1 MGKII
6 AFANQ
11 KGGVGK
17 TTTCINLAA
26 DIALMGKRVLIV
38 DMDPQG
44 NATSG
49 VGIEKNSQLKT
60 IYNVI
65 DGDCSVKEVILET
78 IIPNL
83 DIIPATVDLAGA
95 EIDLVQMSS
104 REKIVKNILSRI
116 ITNYNYIM
124 IDCPPSLGLLTVNAL
139 TASNSIIIPIQCE
152 FFALEGL
159 SQLMNT
165 VRLVKHHLNPELDIE
180 GVILT
185 MKDKRS
191 NLVAEVSREIMKFF
205 GKKVYENYIPRN
217 VRLAE
222 APSHGKPIMIY
233 DTASKGAEAYL
244 ALAEE
249 FLERNKDSY
258 KKITKN
264 TKFKLRGSDEEW
276 KKV

>member
-6 AFANQ
+6 SFANQ

-26 DIALMGKRVLIV
+26 YLAAMGKKILVV

-49 VGIEKNSQLKT
+49 LGVEKTKETLT
-60 IYNVI
+60 LFDAI
-65 DGDCSVKEVILET
+65 DGSCGIDE
-78 IIPNL
+78 IIKKTPIDKL

-95 EIDLVQMSS
+95 EIELVRMDN
-104 REKIVKNILSRI
+104 REKIIKNLLNPIKRDYDYIL
-116 ITNYNYIM
+116 

-139 TASNSIIIPIQCE
+139 TASNSVAIPIQCE

-165 VRLVKHHLNPELDIE
+165 IKLVKKHLNAEIDIE

-185 MKDKRS
+185 MKDNRS
-191 NLVAEVSREIMKFF
+191 NLIQQVSQEIQRFF
-205 GKKVYENYIPRN
+205 GPKVFNTHIPRSI
-217 VRLAE
+217 RLAE
-222 APSHGKPIMIY
+222 APSHGQPIITY
-233 DTASKGAEAYL
+233 EPKSKGGIAYYEL
-244 ALAEE
+244 AVE
-249 FLERNKDSY
+249 FLNRNKDSY
-258 KKITKN
+258 KNIN
-264 TKFKLRGSDEEW
+264 KFFK
-276 KKV
+276 

>member
-1 MGKII
+1 MNEFFHLRLQPSRVRQHRLKEALEGKCEEYDYII
-6 AFANQ
+6 
-11 KGGVGK
+11 
-17 TTTCINLAA
+17 
-26 DIALMGKRVLIV
+26 
-38 DMDPQG
+38 
-44 NATSG
+44 
-49 VGIEKNSQLKT
+49 
-60 IYNVI
+60 
-65 DGDCSVKEVILET
+65 
-78 IIPNL
+78 
-83 DIIPATVDLAGA
+83 
-95 EIDLVQMSS
+95 
-104 REKIVKNILSRI
+104 
-116 ITNYNYIM
+116 

-264 TKFKLRGSDEEW
+264 TKFKLRGSDEE
-276 KKV
+276 

>member
-26 DIALMGKRVLIV
+26 YVAVMGKNVLVV

-49 VGIEKNSQLKT
+49 LGVEKKQETATL
-60 IYNVI
+60 YDAI
-65 DGDCSVKEVILET
+65 DGSVEITELIKKTAIK
-78 IIPNL
+78 NL

-95 EIDLVQMSS
+95 EIKLVRMNN
-104 REKIVKNILSRI
+104 REHIVQGLLNIIKGS
-116 ITNYNYIM
+116 YDYIM

-139 TASNSIIIPIQCE
+139 TASDTVAIPIQCE

-165 VRLVKHHLNPELDIE
+165 IKLVKKHLNEKIDVE

-185 MKDKRS
+185 MKDNRS
-191 NLVAEVSREIMKFF
+191 NLVVQVSQEIQRFF
-205 GKKVYENYIPRN
+205 GAKVYKTSIPRS

-222 APSHGKPIMIY
+222 APSHGQPIILY
-233 DTASKGAEAYL
+233 EAKSRGGMAYYE
-244 ALAEE
+244 LAEE
-249 FLERNKDSY
+249 FLKRNKDSY
-258 KKITKN
+258 KDITKFL
-264 TKFKLRGSDEEW
+264 K
-276 KKV
+276 

>member
-26 DIALMGKRVLIV
+26 YIAVMGKRVLII

-49 VGIEKNSQLKT
+49 VGIEKNSNIKT
-60 IYNVI
+60 IYNLI
-65 DGDCSVKEVILET
+65 DGDCLIEDVILET
-78 IIPNL
+78 RFENL
-83 DIIPATVDLAGA
+83 DIVPATVDLAGA
-95 EIDLVQMSS
+95 EIDLVQMTA
-104 REKIVKNILSRI
+104 REKIVKNILNRI
-116 ITNYNYIM
+116 VEKYNYIL

-165 VRLVKHHLNPELDIE
+165 IRLIKRHLNPELDIE

-185 MKDKRS
+185 MKDNRS
-191 NLVAEVSREIMKFF
+191 NLINEVSSEIIKFF
-205 GKKVYENYIPRN
+205 GKKVYDTFIPRN
-217 VRLAE
+217 IRLAE
-222 APSHGKPIMIY
+222 APSHGEPIVTY
-233 DTASKGAEAYL
+233 DASSKGADAYL
-244 ALAEE
+244 KLAEE
-249 FLERNKDSY
+249 LLDRNKDSY
-258 KKITKN
+258 NKFTKATKI
-264 TKFKLRGSDEEW
+264 KFRKQQ
-276 KKV
+276 